1 MKLKKITI
9 NTDKRNVLVNITN
22 KIKNTI
28 TDDMQGEGMLFVFCP
43 HTTAALTIN
52 ESADPDVSFD
62 IEETLTSLVPEKDN
76 YHHFEGNSDSHI
88 KTVIT
93 GQSLSIPFTE
103 GKLILGR
110 WQGIFFC
117 EYDGPR
123 KRDVHL
129 LIIRNTN

>member
-1 MKLKKITI
+1 MKKITL
-9 NTDKRNVLVNITN
+9 NTEKRNVLVDITN

-28 TDDMQGEGMLFVFCP
+28 TDDLHGEGVLFVFCP

-52 ESADPDVSFD
+52 ESADPDVSLD
-62 IEETLTSLVPEKDN
+62 IEETLTSLIPTKDN

-93 GQSLSIPFTE
+93 GQSLSIPFVE
-103 GKLILGR
+103 SKLILGR

-123 KRDVHL
+123 SREVHL
-129 LIIRNTN
+129 MVIRSTD